1 MSYIKTRKYAPRAT
15 VLATATLAAGFSTL
29 PAQAADAADA
39 DAAPAEQKATDL
51 DKVQVRG
58 SWFNPSSP
66 KFTAELLDT
75 PKTVSIV
82 TEKLLEETG
91 ATNLQDALRM
101 VPGITFGAGE
111 GGNPTGDRPFIRGFD
126 GQSNTFIDGMRD
138 VGMQTREVFNLEQV
152 EVVKGPSSAY
162 GGRDSGGGSINLVS
176 KTPKLKDETRLGLG
190 AGTDSYLRGTVDS
203 NVVLGD
209 GIATRVNLMKH
220 ESDIAGRD
228 AANVSRWG
236 IAPSIGFGL
245 GGDAQLIVSHYHME
259 TDDLPDAGGFPYNNP
274 FAATSPN
281 AALNGDG
288 RPLVPDRNAYYGLK
302 DRDFQRTRADIS
314 TIDASY
320 AFGEHKV
327 RNVVRIGN
335 TSNDYLWT
343 QPDDSKGN
351 PNLYGTVWRR
361 TNTRAAD
368 VDSFADQ
375 LSLSGRF
382 QTGAIGHSY
391 SAGFEYSDEKMSRG
405 SYQIGLVNGRNGT
418 WNPLTI
424 LPNGTGGTS
433 CPTTGAATGYNC
445 TDFANPNPDD
455 PWAASHT
462 VYRSNKALDVTQET
476 KTFSVY
482 AFDTLELTP
491 QWLINLGLRYDNYET
506 VLTTPSATAAPVM
519 LTNKNDFVNYQAGVV
534 YKPTANGSVYLSWG
548 TSSTPPGMDG
558 GDGADGLTAAIADL
572 EPQDSTNVELG
583 VKWNL
588 FDNALALTAA
598 AFHTV
603 MDNARV
609 PSDAGTTRNA
619 GKKKVDGVEVGFA
632 GKLAD
637 NWSVYGGYTYLDAV
651 LADNGYVNTGTSAA
665 PVWTPS
671 PNNGNQFPNNAKHS
685 ANLWTTYAFP
695 FGLTIGGGATY
706 LDKQYGNAANTK
718 WIPGYTRWDA
728 MASYAFGQRYSLQ
741 LNVQNLTDKLYFNKP
756 YASHYASI
764 APGRSATLT
773 FNVRF

>member
-1 MSYIKTRKYAPRAT
+1 MPHIKSRKHTPPRSP
-15 VLATATLAAGFSTL
+15 LATSLVTGLMLAS
-29 PAQAADAADA
+29 PAYAQSSKEGADKQDGKEAV
-39 DAAPAEQKATDL
+39 TL

-101 VPGITFGAGE
+101 VPGLTFGAGE

-126 GQSNTFIDGMRD
+126 GQSNTFVDGMRD

-176 KTPKLKDETRLGLG
+176 KTPKLKNETRVSVG
-190 AGTDSYLRGTVDS
+190 AGTDDYLRGTVDA
-203 NVVLGD
+203 NVVLGE
-209 GIATRVNLMKH
+209 GIAARLNVMKH
-220 ESDIAGRD
+220 DSDIAGRD

-236 IAPSIGFGL
+236 VAPSIGFGL
-245 GGDAQLIVSHYHME
+245 NGDAQLILSHYHME

-274 FAATSPN
+274 FAATSPYFSR
-281 AALNGDG
+281 NGDG
-288 RPLVPDRNAYYGLK
+288 SPIVPNRNAYYGLK
-302 DRDFQRTRADIS
+302 DRDFQRTESDIS
-314 TIDASY
+314 TVDASL
-320 AFGEHKV
+320 AFGSHKI
-327 RNVVRIGN
+327 RNVVRIGRS
-335 TSNDYLWT
+335 SNEYLWT

-351 PNLYGTVWRR
+351 PLVNDTLWRR
-361 TNTRAAD
+361 INSRAAVSD
-368 VDSFADQ
+368 TFADQ

-382 QTGAIGHSY
+382 TTGAIAHNY
-391 SAGFEYSDEKMSRG
+391 SAGIEYSNEKTHRG
-405 SYQIGLVNGRNGT
+405 SYAVS
-418 WNPLTI
+418 P
-424 LPNGTGGTS
+424 
-433 CPTTGAATGYNC
+433 AVGYNGSAACVPAVVGAPSKYDC
-445 TDFANPNPDD
+445 TSFANPNPDD
-455 PWAASHT
+455 PWMSLHT
-462 VYRSNKALDVTQET
+462 VTRTNPALDVQQQNKT
-476 KTFSVY
+476 KSAYF
-482 AFDTLELTP
+482 FDTLELNP
-491 QWLINLGLRYDNYET
+491 QWLLNLGLRWDDYSA
-506 VLTTPSATAAPVM
+506 VLTTPSATAAPVV
-519 LTNKNDFVNYQAGVV
+519 LRNDSDFVNYQAGVV
-534 YKPTANGSVYLSWG
+534 YKPTQNGSVYLSWG

-558 GDGADGLTAAIADL
+558 GDGADGLTAAIQNL
-572 EPQDSTNVELG
+572 EPQETSNIELG

-588 FDNALALTAA
+588 FDNQLNLTTAV
-598 AFHTV
+598 FHTV
-603 MDNARV
+603 MDNARA
-609 PSDAGTTRNA
+609 PNDAGTTANI
-619 GKKKVDGVEVGFA
+619 GKKKVDGIEIGFT
-632 GKLAD
+632 GKLAE

-651 LADNGYVNTGTSAA
+651 LADNGYANTGTSTA

-685 ANLWTTYAFP
+685 ANLWTTYVLP
-695 FGLTIGGGATY
+695 FGLTLGGGASY
-706 LDKQYGNAANTK
+706 VGKQFGNAANTK

-728 MASYAFGQRYSLQ
+728 MASYAFSQRYSLQ

-773 FNVRF
+773 FNAKF